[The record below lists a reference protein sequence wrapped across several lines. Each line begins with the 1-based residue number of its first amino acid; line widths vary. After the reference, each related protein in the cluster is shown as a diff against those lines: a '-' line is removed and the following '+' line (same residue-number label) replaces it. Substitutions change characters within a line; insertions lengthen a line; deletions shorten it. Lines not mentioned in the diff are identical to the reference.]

1 MTENFTSIS
10 CYQPNVNI
18 ITFVYSDV
26 FQIFINHISRN
37 ESNPIMGIKMFVNYD
52 DWIKRN
58 GNYIIWGVG
67 GSTNIS

>member
-1 MTENFTSIS
+1 MTESFTSIS

>member
-1 MTENFTSIS
+1 MTESFTSIS

-37 ESNPIMGIKMFVNYD
+37 ESNPIMGIKMFGNYD